1 MRRDGMGQKMNSG
14 KFIKEVIKIK
24 DKIREIL
31 KNDFAKL
38 ISKNTD
44 ELFELEFLFASPE
57 RRWRADIAFP
67 RVRVAI
73 EIDGGTWTLGRHN
86 RPGSV
91 LKDMEKGNGY
101 AARGWLVFHT
111 PWEWIEDGEKVRG
124 LKAAIC
130 QAIIR
135 RQIEMVH
142 GWAQ

>member
-1 MRRDGMGQKMNSG
+1 ME
-14 KFIKEVIKIK
+14 FP
-24 DKIREIL
+24 
-31 KNDFAKL
+31 FA
-38 ISKNTD
+38 
-44 ELFELEFLFASPE
+44 APE

>member
-14 KFIKEVIKIK
+14 KFIKKVIKIK

-38 ISKNTD
+38 IS
-44 ELFELEFLFASPE
+44 ESAAEPFELEFAFAAPE
-57 RRWRADIAFP
+57 RKWRADIAFP
-67 RVRVAI
+67 GVRVAI

-101 AARGWLVFHT
+101 AARGWVVFHT
-111 PWEWIEDGEKVRG
+111 PWEWIEDGEKVRELG
-124 LKAAIC
+124 ADIC
-130 QAIIR
+130 QVISR
-135 RQIEMVH
+135 RQSEKMY

>member
-1 MRRDGMGQKMNSG
+1 MSI
-14 KFIKEVIKIK
+14 IKN
-24 DKIREIL
+24 KIREIL

-73 EIDGGTWTLGRHN
+73 EIDGGTWSLGRHN

>member
-1 MRRDGMGQKMNSG
+1 M
-14 KFIKEVIKIK
+14 IKIK
-24 DKIREIL
+24 NKIREIL

-38 ISKNTD
+38 ISKNTA
-44 ELFELEFLFASPE
+44 EPFELEFAFAAPE
-57 RRWRADIAFP
+57 RKWRADIAFP

-101 AARGWLVFHT
+101 AARGWVVFHT
-111 PWEWIEDGEKVRG
+111 PWEWIEDGEKVIE
-124 LKAAIC
+124 LKEAVCKAIE
-130 QAIIR
+130 R
-135 RQIEMVH
+135 RQIEKMY

>member
-1 MRRDGMGQKMNSG
+1 MSI
-14 KFIKEVIKIK
+14 IKN
-24 DKIREIL
+24 KIREIL
-31 KNDFAKL
+31 KNDFAKV
-38 ISKNTD
+38 ISKNTS
-44 ELFELEFLFASPE
+44 EPFELEFAFAAPE
-57 RRWRADIAFP
+57 RKWRADIAFP
-67 RVRVAI
+67 GVRVAI

-101 AARGWLVFHT
+101 ATRGWLVFHT

>member
-38 ISKNTD
+38 IS
-44 ELFELEFLFASPE
+44 ESAAEPFELEFAFAAPE
-57 RRWRADIAFP
+57 RKRRADIAFP
-67 RVRVAI
+67 GVRVAI

-101 AARGWLVFHT
+101 AARGWVVFHT
-111 PWEWIEDGEKVRG
+111 PWEWIEDGEKVRELG
-124 LKAAIC
+124 ADIC
-130 QAIIR
+130 QVISR
-135 RQIEMVH
+135 RQIEKMY